1 MRKNEGDEENVE
13 RGREQK
19 RMNRAE
25 QVDRDGYGIVS
36 TVLDR
41 LVIRDLIERL
51 NGSDLPRSRAGV
63 RHLMKDPLVAQIAA
77 REEMIGIAREIVGAK
92 AWPFRA
98 TLFDKSPSSN
108 WLVAWHQDT
117 ALPLRERREQPG
129 WGPWS
134 IKEGV
139 NYAHAPRE
147 ALEQVVALRLHLDDS
162 NESNGPLR
170 VLPGTHKSEV
180 LTDEEVLRLAEGIN
194 PVERLVTQGGVVI
207 MRPLVIHA
215 SSKAISEQPRRVLHI
230 EYAAT
235 GKIAEMLELIV
246 A

>member
-1 MRKNEGDEENVE
+1 MKGMRKMS
-13 RGREQK
+13 RAAREQK

-25 QVDRDGYGIVS
+25 QVERDGYAIVPA
-36 TVLDR
+36 VVDE
-41 LVIRDLIERL
+41 LVVRDLLEQL
-51 NGSDLPRSRAGV
+51 GGSDLPRSRAGV
-63 RHLMKDPLVAQIAA
+63 RHMMKDPRVAQIAA

-117 ALPLRERREQPG
+117 ALPLRERRELPR

-134 IKEGV
+134 VKEGM

-147 ALEQVVALRLHLDDS
+147 ALERVVALRLHLDDS
-162 NESNGPLR
+162 NENNGPLR
-170 VLPGTHKSEV
+170 VLPGTHQGGV
-180 LTDEEVLRLAEGIN
+180 LTDEEVLHLAEKISG
-194 PVERLVTQGGVVI
+194 VECLVAQGGVVI

-215 SSKAISEQPRRVLHI
+215 SSKATSERPRRVLHI
-230 EYAAT
+230 EYAST
-235 GKIAEMLELIV
+235 EEIAEGLALTV